1 MSRIHTLALAGLLT
15 LAAGLAQA
23 RDYEAGD
30 LRIAHPWSR
39 ATPNAAPV
47 GAGYLVVTN
56 TGKTADRLVSAA
68 AGVSAKVE
76 IHEMAV
82 IDGVMRMRALD
93 KGIEIPA
100 GGKVEFKP
108 GGYHIMFIGLKQP
121 LAKDTSFKG
130 TLTFEKAG
138 TVEVEYTVEGMAG
151 AAAGHSGH

>member
-1 MSRIHTLALAGLLT
+1 MTFFRTLAFAGALT
-15 LAAGLAQA
+15 VATLTQA
-23 RDYEAGD
+23 HAYDLGD
-30 LRIAHPWSR
+30 LTIDQPWSR
-39 ATPNAAPV
+39 ATPAAAPV

-56 TGKTADRLVSAA
+56 KGKADDRLVSAGA
-68 AGVSAKVE
+68 DVSAKVE

-82 IDGVMRMRALD
+82 VDGVMRMRALD
-93 KGIEIPA
+93 RGIVVPA

-138 TVEVEYTVEGMAG
+138 TIEVEYKVQGMGG
-151 AAAGHSGH
+151 AAAGHTGH

>member
-1 MSRIHTLALAGLLT
+1 MIRFRTLAFVGALAIAS
-15 LAAGLAQA
+15 LAHAHA
-23 RDYEAGD
+23 YELGD
-30 LRIAHPWSR
+30 LTIDHPWSR
-39 ATPNAAPV
+39 ATPAAAPV

-56 TGKTADRLVSAA
+56 KGKTADRLVSAS
-68 AGVSAKVE
+68 AGISAKVE
-76 IHEMAV
+76 IHEMAI

-93 KGIEIPA
+93 QGIVIPP

-121 LAKDTSFKG
+121 IAKDSSFKG

-138 TVEVEYTVEGMAG
+138 TVEVEYKVQGMGG